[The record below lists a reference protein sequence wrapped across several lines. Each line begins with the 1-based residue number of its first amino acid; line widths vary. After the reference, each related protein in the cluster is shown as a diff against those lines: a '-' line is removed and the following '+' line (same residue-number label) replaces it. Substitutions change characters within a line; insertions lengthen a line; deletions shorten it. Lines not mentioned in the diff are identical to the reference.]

1 MTVTEETVEI
11 VNELG
16 LHARPAALF
25 VRQASKFKA
34 VIKIVKDD
42 READGKSILDIMML
56 TARKGSNISI
66 RAQGED
72 AEPAVKA
79 LVHLVRSGFQ
89 EYTH

>member
-1 MTVTEETVEI
+1 MDENIVEI

-34 VIKIVKDD
+34 DIKIIKDG

-56 TARKGSNISI
+56 TARRGTSI
-66 RAQGED
+66 CIQARGED
-72 AEPAVKA
+72 AGAAVESLSR
-79 LVHLVRSGFQ
+79 LVKSGFHEGLQ
-89 EYTH
+89 

>member
-1 MTVTEETVEI
+1 MAEAMVEI

-34 VIKIVKDD
+34 DIKIIKDD

-56 TARKGSNISI
+56 TARRGTNIVIS
-66 RAQGED
+66 ADGED
-72 AEPAVKA
+72 AEAAVKA
-79 LVHLVRSGFQ
+79 LRQLVENGFH
-89 EYTH
+89 EYLH

>member
-1 MTVTEETVEI
+1 MTEETVEI

-25 VRQASKFKA
+25 VRQASKFNA
-34 VIKIVKDD
+34 DIKIVKDG

-66 RAQGED
+66 RAKGED
-72 AEPAVKA
+72 AEAAVKA
-79 LVHLVRSGFQ
+79 LSHLVRSGFH
-89 EYTH
+89 EYLH